1 MSAPFDYA
9 ELHCLTNHSFLRGA
23 SHPDELVLRAAELG
37 YRALAITDE
46 CSVAGVV
53 KAWRPIKDKRV
64 SLQLIIGSEFR
75 FDDQLLVLLATNR
88 AGYAQLCQLITRARR
103 RSDKGDYRIQR
114 ADFEQQL
121 DDCLCLWQPSGHPDD
136 LKRLHGF
143 QKDFPD
149 RCWVLVENLLDEG
162 AFKRAERAC
171 NLASQAGIP
180 AVCANAVLMHRPERK
195 ELQDAL
201 TAIRHRQSLD
211 QIWPELKPNAENHL
225 RSFNK
230 LRSLYPADLL
240 AQTMVIA
247 DRCRFDLSELSY
259 SYPSDLVPGQFSA
272 PEYLRLLVRQGA
284 RRRHPQGTTEA
295 FERQLDTELALIREK
310 GYEHYFLT
318 VYDIVRFAR
327 SQGILCQGRGS
338 AANSAVCY
346 CLGITEVDPVA
357 GKLVFERFI
366 SSGRHE
372 PPDIDVDFEHER
384 REEVIQYL
392 YRRYGRK
399 RAALAATVISYRPK
413 SAVRDVGRALGLDL
427 AQLERRLA
435 NYGWRYRS
443 KNWIDELVQDTGL
456 GLSAQQIAVFK
467 RLLAAILGFPRHLSQ
482 HVGGFVLTDQ
492 RIADYVPIEN
502 ATMADRTVIQWDKDD
517 LEAVGLMKVD
527 VLALG
532 MLTAVRKTLDLIRQ
546 HQGEAIR
553 LQNINRNDADV
564 YAMIQRADTIGV
576 FQIESRAQMSM
587 LPRLKPKQFYD
598 LVVQVAIV
606 RPGPIHGDMVHPYL
620 RRRLGQEKVDY
631 PNAALED
638 ILKRTLGIPIFQEQ
652 VISLA
657 QKAANFTAD
666 EANTLRSSMA
676 SWKKTGHI
684 SDLRGKLQANMRAN
698 GYSEEFIQ
706 RINRQIEGF
715 GEYGFPE
722 SHATGFAMIAYV
734 SAWLKHYHPAA
745 FCCAL
750 LNSLPMGFYSA
761 SQLVQDVRRH
771 GVEVRPVDINASD
784 WDSTL
789 EPANEGWAI
798 RLGLRRV
805 KRLSD
810 NAALALVAQRPEG
823 GYRHL
828 RQLEGVPGLTRR
840 DLDAL
845 AAADAFHSLVE
856 HRHQA
861 RWESAALNL
870 QAPLLKDAFDTR
882 TEADS
887 YTLPAPDALDNLAE
901 DYHSQGLTLGPH
913 PVRLLRERGQL
924 PVSCPADQ
932 LLVLAE
938 AEQARLQRLAEQHG
952 LPLPD
957 HVRLPVQVLGLVT
970 NRQMP
975 KTSTRITFVTLED
988 DTGNIN
994 VIVRLSLAQS
1004 SLKVL
1009 TTRSLIRVSGTLEK
1023 AFDNDVIH
1031 VLADRL
1037 EALDAE
1043 VELRIRSRDYH

>member
-1 MSAPFDYA
+1 MSAAFDYA
-9 ELHCLTNHSFLRGA
+9 ELHCLSNHSFLRGA

-37 YRALAITDE
+37 YRALALTDE

-64 SLQLIIGSEFR
+64 SLKLIIGSEFR
-75 FDDQLLVLLATNR
+75 FDDQWVVLLAPNR
-88 AGYAQLCQLITRARR
+88 PAYAQLCHLITRARR
-103 RSDKGDYRIQR
+103 RCDKGDYHINRI
-114 ADFEQQL
+114 DFAEQL
-121 DDCLCLWQPSGHPDD
+121 DDCLCLWSPSGHKDD

-143 QKDFPD
+143 RNDFPE

-162 AFKRAERAC
+162 AFERAERA
-171 NLASQAGIP
+171 LALSKAAGVP
-180 AVCANAVLMHRPERK
+180 AVCANAVLMHHPERK

-201 TAIRHRQSLD
+201 TAIRYRQPLD
-211 QIWPELKPNAENHL
+211 QIWPQLKPNAENHL

-230 LRSLYPADLL
+230 LSSLYSPTLL
-240 AQTMVIA
+240 AETIRIA
-247 DRCRFDLSELSY
+247 ERCHFDLSELSY

-284 RRRHPQGTTEA
+284 RRRHPQGTSVA
-295 FERQLDTELALIREK
+295 FEQQLDKELALIQQK

-327 SQGILCQGRGS
+327 SQSILCQGRGS

-399 RAALAATVISYRPK
+399 RAALAATLITYRRK
-413 SAVRDVGRALGLDL
+413 SAVRDVGRALGIDL

-443 KNWIDELVQDTGL
+443 KNWIEELVQDAGL
-456 GLSAQQIAVFK
+456 GLSAQQMNVFK
-467 RLLAAILGFPRHLSQ
+467 RLLASILGFPRHLSQ

-502 ATMADRTVIQWDKDD
+502 AAMAERTVIQWDKDD

-532 MLTAVRKTLDLIRQ
+532 MLTAVRKTLELIRQ
-546 HQGEAIR
+546 HQGQQLR
-553 LQNINRNDADV
+553 LQDIQRDDTEV

-587 LPRLKPKQFYD
+587 LPRLKPKTFYD

-620 RRRLGQEKVDY
+620 RRRLGQEDVDY
-631 PNAALED
+631 PDAALKEV
-638 ILKRTLGIPIFQEQ
+638 LERTLGVPIFQEQ

-657 QKAANFTAD
+657 RVAANFSAD

-684 SDLRGKLQANMRAN
+684 SELRNKLQVNMRAN
-698 GYSEEFIQ
+698 GYAEDFIQ

-734 SAWLKHYHPAA
+734 SAWLKHHHPAA

-771 GVEVRPVDINASD
+771 GIAVRPVDINASA

-789 EPANEGWAI
+789 EADQQGWAI
-798 RLGLRRV
+798 RLGLRRI
-805 KRLSD
+805 KGLSESV
-810 NAALALVAQRPEG
+810 ALAIIAHRPDTG
-823 GYRHL
+823 FQQM
-828 RQLEGVPGLTRR
+828 RQLEGVHGLSRR

-845 AAADAFHSLVE
+845 AAADALRSLAAN
-856 HRHQA
+856 RHQA
-861 RWESAALNL
+861 RWQSAALNL
-870 QAPLLKDAFDTR
+870 QAPLLQDAFDKPSTS
-882 TEADS
+882 D
-887 YTLPAPDALDNLAE
+887 YKPPAPDALDNLIE
-901 DYHSQGLTLGPH
+901 DYHSQGLTLGQH
-913 PVRLLRERGQL
+913 PVQLLRERGQL
-924 PVSCPADQ
+924 PDSCPADQ

-938 AEQARLQRLAEQHG
+938 AEQARLERLAEQHSLA
-952 LPLPD
+952 LPER
-957 HVRLPVQVLGLVT
+957 VQIPVQVLGLVT

-994 VIVRLSLAQS
+994 IIVRLTLAQA

-1009 TTRSLIRVSGTLEK
+1009 TTRSLIRVSGVLEK

-1043 VELRIRSRDYH
+1043 LELRVRSRDYH